1 MEYRQNLSFYG
12 FKTNGQSTHNAR
24 TMMLK
29 ELSLLLQI
37 VNNPNATSDEYRR
50 EIIENNCLG
59 KNSGISRKKSES
71 HLLNMYALDPELLV
85 FRALRYFWQRDLGG
99 HPLLAFTCV
108 FSRDYLIKGITPF
121 ILKKSEGEKVS
132 KEPIKEILNE
142 LRPGVFSSA
151 TLESTAQN
159 ILSTFVQSGH
169 LKGRLNKIRVNAIPT
184 AGTAAYSLL
193 LGYICGYR
201 GELLLSCEYANLLDC
216 SLGKTVEL
224 AETASRSGWISFKHI
239 GNVYDVSFPN
249 KDLGVIQ

>member
-1 MEYRQNLSFYG
+1 MECSKNLSVYG

-29 ELSLLLQI
+29 ELSLLLQT
-37 VNNPNATSDEYRR
+37 VNNPNATTDEYRR
-50 EIIENNCLG
+50 EILENNCLG

-71 HLLNMYALDPELLV
+71 HLINMYTLDPKLLV
-85 FRALRYFWQRDLGG
+85 FSALRYFWQRDTSG

-108 FSRDYLIKGITPF
+108 FSRDNLIRRIAPF
-121 ILKKSEGEKVS
+121 ILKKSEGEKVL
-132 KEPIKEILNE
+132 KEPIKEMLNE

-169 LKGRLNKIRVNAIPT
+169 LKGRLNKIRTTALPT
-184 AGTAAYSLL
+184 AGTVAYSLL

-201 GELLLSCEYANLLDC
+201 GELLLSCEYINLLDC
-216 SLGKTVEL
+216 SLGKIVEL
-224 AETASRSGWISFKHI
+224 AEIASRSGWISFKHI
-239 GNVYDVSFPN
+239 DNVYEVSFPN
-249 KDLGVIQ
+249 KDLGVV